1 MYRDPIIDEIHKY
14 REEHA
19 AEFNYNIRK
28 VVEYYMKR
36 QKQSNKKIVNFI
48 KRKEEEEKIIPQKK

>member
-19 AEFNYNIRK
+19 AKFNYDIRK
-28 VVEYYMKR
+28 IVEYYMNR

-48 KRKEEEEKIIPQKK
+48 KSKNKIKPLISTD